1 MRLLDFN
8 RLLEDTEMREGKIEE
23 YTKSQIIRK
32 EEINNAEMEGH
43 IAKAEHN
50 LSFIQDNIKLGY
62 YDWCITGCYYAT
74 YHAALALLLKKGF
87 ATKNHD
93 ATLCLLMKEYYK
105 QGMTKEEIELLNR
118 FFLDYQDLLFYVEA
132 KNKREEASYAS
143 KYKFNK
149 NTVEDLRL
157 KAILFVNKAKTILNG

>member
-1 MRLLDFN
+1 MKLFDFN
-8 RLLEDTEMREGKIEE
+8 KLLENTELREGKIEN

-32 EEINNAEMEGH
+32 EEGNTAEIEGH

-87 ATKNHD
+87 TTK
-93 ATLCLLMKEYYK
+93 
-105 QGMTKEEIELLNR
+105 
-118 FFLDYQDLLFYVEA
+118 
-132 KNKREEASYAS
+132 
-143 KYKFNK
+143 
-149 NTVEDLRL
+149 
-157 KAILFVNKAKTILNG
+157 